1 MEQRSDRS
9 LKWRTGALVSVL
21 QGRPS
26 LLPILPDLTQVRYLL
41 RCETVE
47 AQLRNMR
54 LKALSLWEKI
64 HMDVNLLAV
73 CPIAYAAASPDWFRA
88 GESSGFWPNHET

>member
-1 MEQRSDRS
+1 MEQRSGRP

-21 QGRPS
+21 QGRPR
-26 LLPILPDLTQVRYLL
+26 LLPVLPDLTQVRYLL

-47 AQLRNMR
+47 VRLRNMR
-54 LKALSLWEKI
+54 LKALSLWERI

-73 CPIAYAAASPDWFRA
+73 CPIAYAAVSPDWFRA
-88 GESSGFWPNHET
+88 GESSGIWPYDET